1 MRSENPAKDL
11 KLSNFSFVLTLVS
24 GAHPSEN

>member
-1 MRSENPAKDL
+1 MRSENPPQDL
-11 KLSNFSFVLTLVS
+11 ELRNFSFVLTLVS